1 MSRFRV
7 TIHSITSW
15 EEGNEATADWSHG
28 MPQSEIAAATSRELA
43 DKVESER
50 WNNRMRRQKKLPFVY
65 EDEAEDEEA
74 AKGFAMQELYEQ
86 LCKGDYYEPTDCDC
100 EIEELEDKEET

>member
-7 TIHSITSW
+7 TVHSITSW

-28 MPQSEIAAATSRELA
+28 IPRSEIAAATSRELA
-43 DKVESER
+43 DKVESEK
-50 WNNRMRRQKKLPFVY
+50 WNNRMKRQKKLPFVW
-65 EDEAEDEEA
+65 EDEAENQEEA
-74 AKGFAMQELYEQ
+74 KDFAMQELCDQ

-100 EIEELEDKEET
+100 GIEELEDKEE